1 MKKKLNIIYEDK
13 HLLVVSKPAKL
24 LCVSTPK
31 EKERTLYHEV
41 YTYLKQKNKQN
52 KVFIVHRLDKD
63 TSGIVLFAKDIK
75 TKTILQNNWN
85 NIAIERKYLARVEG
99 ITPSEGI
106 IKNHLQENKNHIV
119 YVTKNPSDPLAIT
132 KYQKISTTKNTTL
145 LDVEILTGKKNQIR
159 VALNSIGHPIIGDS
173 KYGSKTKSPRML
185 LHAYKLTIIHPYTHE
200 KKIFTSQPPQ
210 ELAP

>member
-41 YTYLKQKNKQN
+41 YTYLKQKNKNN

-75 TKTILQNNWN
+75 TKTIFQNNWN
-85 NIAIERKYLARVEG
+85 NIAVERKYLARVEG
-99 ITPSEGI
+99 ITSSEAT
-106 IKNHLQENKNHIV
+106 IKNHLQENKQHTV
-119 YVTKNPSDPLAIT
+119 YVTNNPNDPLAIT
-132 KYQKISTTKNTTL
+132 KYKKISSTKNTTL
-145 LDVEILTGKKNQIR
+145 LDIEILTGKKNQIR
-159 VALNSIGHPIIGDS
+159 VALSSIGHPILGDS
-173 KYGSKTKSPRML
+173 KYGSKTKTSRLL
-185 LHAYKLTIIHPYTHE
+185 LHAYKLTIINPYTHE
-200 KKIFTSQPPQ
+200 KIEFISNPPQ
-210 ELAP
+210 ELTP

>member
-52 KVFIVHRLDKD
+52 KIFIVHRLDKD

-75 TKTILQNNWN
+75 TKTLLQNNWN

-99 ITPSEGI
+99 ITPDKGI
-106 IKNHLQENKNHIV
+106 IQNHLQENKAHIV
-119 YVTKNPSDPLAIT
+119 YVTNNQNAPLAIT
-132 KYQKISTTKNTTL
+132 KYQKISSTKNTTL
-145 LDVEILTGKKNQIR
+145 LDIEIKTGKKNQIR
-159 VALNSIGHPIIGDS
+159 VALSSINHPIIGDN
-173 KYGSKTKSPRML
+173 KYGSTTKSQRLL
-185 LHAYKLTIIHPYTHE
+185 LHAYKLTIISPYTHE
-200 KKIFTSQPPQ
+200 KMIFTAPPPP

>member
-75 TKTILQNNWN
+75 TKTHLQNNWN

-99 ITPSEGI
+99 ITPDKGTI
-106 IKNHLQENKNHIV
+106 QNHLQENKTHIV
-119 YVTKNPSDPLAIT
+119 YVTNNQNAPLAIT
-132 KYQKISTTKNTTL
+132 KYQKISSTQNTTL
-145 LDVEILTGKKNQIR
+145 LDIEIKTGKKNQIR
-159 VALNSIGHPIIGDS
+159 VALSSIGHPIIGDN
-173 KYGSKTKSPRML
+173 KYGSTTKSQRLL
-185 LHAYKLTIIHPYTHE
+185 LHAYKLAIINPYTHE
-200 KKIFTSQPPQ
+200 KMIFTASPPP

>member
-75 TKTILQNNWN
+75 TKTLLQNNWN

-99 ITPSEGI
+99 ITPNEGTI
-106 IKNHLQENKNHIV
+106 QNHLQENKVHIV
-119 YVTKNPSDPLAIT
+119 YVTNNPNAPLAIT
-132 KYQKISTTKNTTL
+132 KYQKISSTKNTTL
-145 LDVEILTGKKNQIR
+145 LDIEIKTGKKNQIR
-159 VALNSIGHPIIGDS
+159 VALSSIAHPIIGDS
-173 KYGSKTKSPRML
+173 KYGSTTKSPRLL
-185 LHAYKLTIIHPYTHE
+185 LHAYKLTIINPYTHE
-200 KKIFTSQPPQ
+200 KMIFTAPPPP